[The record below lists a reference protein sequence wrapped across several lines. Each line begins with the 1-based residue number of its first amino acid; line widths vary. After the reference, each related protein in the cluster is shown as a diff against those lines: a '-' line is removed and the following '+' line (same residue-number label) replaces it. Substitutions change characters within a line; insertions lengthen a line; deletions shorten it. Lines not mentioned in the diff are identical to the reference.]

1 MVVRMKDRFA
11 ILLFLGVLFIA
22 IHPCQAQDNVIDQV
36 RETIKAGS
44 SRELAGLIA
53 ETVDVSINS
62 KVETYSKAQAEFVLR
77 DFFKQHPPKDFKI
90 IHQGSSK
97 GGLPYAIG
105 QYASG
110 DDSYRVFVKIKN
122 INNQYLVNEIRFD
135 KE

>member
-1 MVVRMKDRFA
+1 MTYRMRENVSVLALVSWVFLAITPCFGQEGVV
-11 ILLFLGVLFIA
+11 
-22 IHPCQAQDNVIDQV
+22 NQV
-36 RETIKAGS
+36 KETIKAGS
-44 SRELAGLIA
+44 SRELSKFIA

-105 QYASG
+105 QYISG
-110 DDSYRVFVKIKN
+110 TESFRVFIKIKN
-122 INNQYLVNEIRFD
+122 INGEFLVNEIRFD

>member
-1 MVVRMKDRFA
+1 MKGRLVIF
-11 ILLFLGVLFIA
+11 LLFGGLFLA
-22 IHPCQAQDNVIDQV
+22 GKPSHAQEGVIDQV

-44 SRELAGLIA
+44 SRELARLIA
-53 ETVDVSINS
+53 ETVDISINS

-105 QYASG
+105 QYATA
-110 DDSYRVFVKIKN
+110 DESYRVFIKIKN
-122 INNQYLVNEIRFD
+122 ISNAYLVNEIRFD